1 MYYLNCRL
9 YEMCTLLPPFR
20 ANDMR
25 GLVAKVNRG
34 IYDPI
39 RNYSNDLTLI
49 IDSMIKVIVFIQVNP
64 K

>member
-1 MYYLNCRL
+1 
-9 YEMCTLLPPFR
+9 MCTLLPPFR

-34 IYDPI
+34 VYDPI

-49 IDSMIKVIVFIQVNP
+49 IDSMIKVIVFI
-64 K
+64 